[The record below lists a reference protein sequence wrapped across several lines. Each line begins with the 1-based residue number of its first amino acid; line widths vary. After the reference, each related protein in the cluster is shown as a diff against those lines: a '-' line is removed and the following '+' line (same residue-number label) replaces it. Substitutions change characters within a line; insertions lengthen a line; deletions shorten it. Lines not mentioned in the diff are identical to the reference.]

1 MCWRSNAQDKPEIE
15 VKNAMRLY
23 MPLKVVLLSLI
34 LPLAA
39 CAEKSGG
46 ESSARAYAGQC
57 LPAASGQLPFP
68 AETPQAFAGKLLP
81 AAQGLR
87 SWRDL
92 EEPLANSIAYVGGK
106 PVSGMA
112 VNRPGLSVTWGQ
124 LANSLERLRALL
136 PQLDANPGLLAQ
148 HFNWVRMGDGIM
160 YTGYYEPVIP
170 AGRARTPS
178 FTQPVY
184 SVPPDMA
191 QVKKRGKRYHDRA
204 AIDKHGALRGKG
216 LEMAWMDP
224 IEAFFLQVQ
233 GSGRLRFDDGA
244 EAYVNYAAQNGH
256 KYVSIGRI
264 MRELGLLEEGN
275 VNMPAIKDWLRANPS
290 RREEMFMHNRSYVFF
305 RWGTKPKGAMGFPVH
320 PWVSVAVSRPFI
332 PLGAIVAYGVNLPE
346 EGGRPLRGIGLAQD
360 TGGAIKGNR
369 MDILCGESLR
379 AAHIAGHLDARGEAW
394 VLLAK

>member
-1 MCWRSNAQDKPEIE
+1 MH
-15 VKNAMRLY
+15 LY
-23 MPLKVVLLSLI
+23 MLLKVVLLSLVLL
-34 LPLAA
+34 LPQA

-46 ESSARAYAGQC
+46 AS
-57 LPAASGQLPFP
+57 PADASGPYPSPVQPPFP
-68 AETPQAFAGKLLP
+68 AETPHAFVAGLAP

-106 PVSGMA
+106 PASGIA
-112 VNRPGLSVTWGQ
+112 LRRPGLSVTWGQ
-124 LANSLERLRALL
+124 LASSLERLHALL
-136 PQLDANPGLLAQ
+136 PQLDADPGLLARQ
-148 HFNWVRMGDGIM
+148 FTWVRMDGGIM

-170 AGRARTPS
+170 AARARKPG

-191 QVKKRGKRYHDRA
+191 AAKRRGKRYHDRA
-204 AIDKHGALRGKG
+204 AIDKRGVLRGKG

-264 MRELGLLEEGN
+264 MREQGLLEEGN
-275 VNMPAIKDWLRANPS
+275 VNMAAIKAWLRAYPS
-290 RREEMFMHNRSYVFF
+290 RQEEMFMHNRSYVFF
-305 RWGTKPKGAMGFPVH
+305 RWGTRPKGAMGFSVY
-320 PWVSVAVSRPFI
+320 PWVSLAVSRPFI
-332 PLGAIVAYGVNLPE
+332 PLGAVVAYGVNLPE
-346 EGGRPLRGIGLAQD
+346 ETGDSRPLRGIGLAQD
-360 TGGAIKGNR
+360 VGGAIKGNR
-369 MDILCGESLR
+369 IDVFCGEGSR
-379 AAHIAGHLDARGEAW
+379 AAHIAGHLDAQGEAW